1 MTISTDISAATT
13 AATQIDPTFP
23 IAGRDNNSQGF
34 RDNFDNIK
42 TGMTNMVSALTGLNT
57 RTPKL
62 DENNDFNGQV
72 IENAELRQ
80 VYGSVLNNGTTNT
93 NENIDL
99 RQGQYF
105 TYTINANLTLTFSQ
119 WPAADKYAQ
128 FYVDCKSD
136 GTARTLTFAT
146 TSGTIVPHP
155 SLTLPYNLSANAD
168 IRSIF
173 SVWSVDGGNK
183 VFIRLV
189 ADFDTTP

>member
-62 DENNDFNGQV
+62 DEDNNFNGQV

-93 NENIDL
+93 NESIDL
-99 RQGQYF
+99 RQSQYF
-105 TYTINANLTLTFSQ
+105 TYTINTNLTLTFSQ
-119 WPAADKYAQ
+119 WPAADKFAKY
-128 FYVDCKSD
+128 YLDVKSD
-136 GTARTLTFAT
+136 GTARTLTLAT
-146 TSGTIVPHP
+146 TSGTIVPA
-155 SLTLPYNLSANAD
+155 SGLTLPYNLSSD
-168 IRSIF
+168 GSIRYVF
-173 SVWSVDGGNK
+173 EVWSINGGNTI
-183 VFIRLV
+183 FIKL
-189 ADFDTTP
+189 AGEFNT

>member
-1 MTISTDISAATT
+1 MTISTDITAATT

-42 TGMTNMVSALTGLNT
+42 TGMTNVVSALTGLNT

-80 VYGSVLNNGTTNT
+80 VYGAVLNNGTTNT

-99 RQGQYF
+99 RQAQYF
-105 TYTINANLTLTFSQ
+105 TYTINADLTLTFSQ

-128 FYVDCKSD
+128 FYIDVKSD

-155 SLTLPYNLSANAD
+155 ALTLPYNLSANSD